1 MEQKKYHEQL
11 VSSYIEQ
18 NSHTNIK
25 TVPISTQ
32 NVITTTK
39 HRDRLYTIFYQNNIP
54 PLIRKVQWCN
64 NLTATHHYNI
74 VSKHLS
80 IAQNITQLISE

>member
-1 MEQKKYHEQL
+1 MEQKKHHEQF

-32 NVITTTK
+32 NIITTTK
-39 HRDRLYTIFYQNNIP
+39 QRDRLHTIFYFKIHA
-54 PLIRKVQWCN
+54 
-64 NLTATHHYNI
+64 ATDKGSS
-74 VSKHLS
+74 V
-80 IAQNITQLISE
+80 A